1 MKEKQEKRRMEKSFS
16 LEQYLEG
23 KSPLQPE
30 RLALPTDEELDAA
43 EAEFDRIVCE
53 RNDETRKKK
62 PATKRLLRWWP
73 IAAAAVVA
81 FAFILAPHSK
91 DKEVIAPTVVT
102 TTQPSQASLVTTPHI
117 NTPTNVNPPKNEK
130 APRIVERKQ
139 QTATIPA
146 KAISEPSI
154 PTRTDSL
161 EYYIT
166 RLEAEMNAIGDSV
179 SRAHMERLIAADA
192 RLQQLVDRII
202 HGEVEQA
209 MNTAADSTSEY
220 INF

>member
-1 MKEKQEKRRMEKSFS
+1 MKEKQEERRMEKSFS

-62 PATKRLLRWWP
+62 PVTKRLLRWWP
-73 IAAAAVVA
+73 VAVAAVVA
-81 FAFILAPHSK
+81 LAFILAPHSK

-102 TTQPSQASLVTTPHI
+102 TQPSQASLVTTPRI
-117 NTPTNVNPPKNEK
+117 NTPTNVNPPKSEES
-130 APRIVERKQ
+130 PRIVERKQ

-166 RLEAEMNAIGDSV
+166 HFVPHKQHKMPSPEVSV
-179 SRAHMERLIAADA
+179 PERPLS
-192 RLQQLVDRII
+192 RLQ
-202 HGEVEQA
+202 HP
-209 MNTAADSTSEY
+209 
-220 INF
+220 NFHCI

>member
-1 MKEKQEKRRMEKSFS
+1 MKEKQEERRMEKAFS

-53 RNDETRKKK
+53 RNDETRKNKT
-62 PATKRLLRWWP
+62 ATKRPLRWWP

-91 DKEVIAPTVVT
+91 DKEVIAPTVIT
-102 TTQPSQASLVTTPHI
+102 TPQPSQASLVTTPHI

-139 QTATIPA
+139 QTVTIPA
-146 KAISEPSI
+146 KTLSEPSI

-161 EYYIT
+161 EYYIA
-166 RLEAEMNAIGDSV
+166 RLETEMDAIGDSV